1 MAENRIY
8 DLLIRN
14 AMILT
19 MDANKTYYENGYIAV
34 EGSKI
39 ATVGSGQP
47 DCGAK
52 QVIDGEGCVAM
63 PGFFNTHTHMGMGYL
78 RGFADD
84 CDLFEFLE
92 KTFSIVIASGTQDVY
107 DFIML
112 AAAEMIRSG
121 YIGAAEMIG
130 KMPTAVKAFT
140 DCGMRVLLGPGGV
153 DFNDES
159 KVEGIIRDTSDCYE
173 KYNGAG
179 DGRVRI
185 SFTIHAPYDC
195 SRLLLQETK
204 RAADALKADI
214 QVHLAENK
222 EEIRQI
228 RERYNMTPTEYLE
241 SLGLL
246 APNLLAAHFVQV
258 TERDMDMAKD
268 YGIRV
273 SHNIGSNLKLASGIA
288 PVQQM
293 LQRGIPVGLGT
304 DSNVTNNRLDA
315 FDTMKTTALVHKGY
329 LNDATVLPAYTVLE
343 MATSMGAKAAGMG
356 DITGTLEV
364 GKCADIILVRM
375 KGVGH
380 LTPLFPQSRENI
392 VSNLVYA
399 AYAEDVD
406 TSVINGKIVMKNK
419 IITAFDEQKI
429 ITQAQKSGEE
439 LLRKSKQLL

>member
-1 MAENRIY
+1 MTATKGY

-14 AMILT
+14 AMVLT
-19 MDANKTYYENGYIAV
+19 MDKNRTYYEKGYVAIEKNRIVA
-34 EGSKI
+34 
-39 ATVGSGQP
+39 VGSGEP
-47 DCGAK
+47 AGSAK

-84 CDLFEFLE
+84 CDLFAFLE
-92 KTFSIVIASGTQDVY
+92 KTFPIVVASGAQDVY

-130 KMPTAVKAFT
+130 KTPAAVKAFT

-159 KVEGIIRDTSDCYE
+159 KVEGIIRDTADCFE
-173 KYNGAG
+173 KYNGTA
-179 DGRVRI
+179 DGRIRI

-204 RAADALKADI
+204 RAADVLKADV
-214 QVHLAENK
+214 QVHLSENK

-228 RERYNMTPTEYLE
+228 RDRYNMTPTEYLG

-246 APNLLAAHFVQV
+246 APNLLAAHFVHV

-268 YGIRV
+268 HGVRV

-293 LQRGIPVGLGT
+293 LRRGIPVGLGT

-329 LNDATVLPAYTVLE
+329 LGDATVLPAYTVLE
-343 MATSMGAKAAGMG
+343 MATSMAAEAAGMG
-356 DITGTLEV
+356 DITGTLEA
-364 GKCADIILVRM
+364 GKYADVILVRM
-375 KGVGH
+375 KCVSH

-399 AYAEDVD
+399 ACAEDVD
-406 TSVINGKIVMKNK
+406 TVIINGRVVMKSRV
-419 IITAFDEQKI
+419 ITAFDENKVI
-429 ITQAQKSGEE
+429 AQAQSTGEE
-439 LLRKSKQLL
+439 LLRRSRQLQ